1 MPLTDTAIRSAKP
14 ADKPV
19 RMFDG
24 NGLYLEITP
33 PGGKLWRLKYRF
45 GGKEK
50 RLALGAYPIVT
61 LSEARMRRDEA
72 RRLLANG
79 VDPSEHKKAQKAAN
93 QVSMANSFEAIARE
107 WFAKHSV
114 TLAESNAA
122 RTIRRLEVDVFPWI
136 GDRPISEITPPELLA
151 VLRRIEM
158 RTADTALRAKVSC
171 GQIFRYGVQ
180 TGRCER
186 DPTADLRGALAN
198 LPDKHFAAL
207 TTPREVGALM
217 RAIDAFKGT
226 QVVVS
231 ALRLAPLVFVRPG
244 ELRQAQW
251 ADIDLERA
259 EWRFTTS
266 KTRTE
271 HLVPLST
278 QAISILRELFP
289 LTGSG
294 RFVFPG
300 GRTDKRAM
308 SEAALGAALRRMGFS
323 TQEEITPHGFR
334 AMARTL
340 LHEELG
346 FATEVIEHQLAHR
359 VPDAL
364 GAAYNRTKFLKE
376 RRAMMQQ
383 WADYLDKLK
392 AGADVV
398 SLHGKTAVKNH

>member
-1 MPLTDTAIRSAKP
+1 MALTDTAIRTAKP
-14 ADKPV
+14 GPKAQKMADG
-19 RMFDG
+19 R
-24 NGLYLEITP
+24 GLYLLLNP
-33 PGGKLWRLKYRF
+33 NGSRWWRFDYRF
-45 GGKEK
+45 AGKRK
-50 RLALGAYPIVT
+50 TVSMGVYPTVT
-61 LSEARMRRDEA
+61 LAEARERRELA
-72 RRLLANG
+72 RKLLANG
-79 VDPSEHKKAQKAAN
+79 VDPSEQKKAQKSAS
-93 QVSMANSFEAIARE
+93 QERSANSFEAIARE
-107 WFAKHSV
+107 WFAKHAV
-114 TLAESNAA
+114 TLAESNAT
-122 RTIRRLEVDVFPWI
+122 RTLRRLERDLFPWI
-136 GDRPISEITPPELLA
+136 GNHPIAEITPPELLT
-151 VLRRIEM
+151 VLRRIEA
-158 RTADTALRAKVSC
+158 RTPDTALRAKVSC
-171 GQIFRYGVQ
+171 GQIFRHAVQ

-186 DPTADLRGALAN
+186 DPTADLRGALTN

-207 TTPREVGALM
+207 TNPQEVGALM

-226 QVVVS
+226 QVVAS

-251 ADIDLERA
+251 SDIDLERA

-266 KTRTE
+266 KTKTE
-271 HLVPLST
+271 HLVPLSS
-278 QAISILRELFP
+278 QAVAILRELLP

-334 AMARTL
+334 ATARTL

-346 FATEVIEHQLAHR
+346 FAPEVIEHQLAHK
-359 VPDAL
+359 VPDVL

-376 RRAMMQQ
+376 RRAMMQL

-392 AGADVV
+392 AGVEVV
-398 SLHGKTAVKNH
+398 PLHGNAA

>member
-1 MPLTDTAIRSAKP
+1 
-14 ADKPV
+14 
-19 RMFDG
+19 
-24 NGLYLEITP
+24 
-33 PGGKLWRLKYRF
+33 
-45 GGKEK
+45 
-50 RLALGAYPIVT
+50 
-61 LSEARMRRDEA
+61 MRRDEA

>member
-1 MPLTDTAIRSAKP
+1 MPLTDTAIRKAKP
-14 ADKPV
+14 AEKPYKLA
-19 RMFDG
+19 DEK
-24 NGLYLEITP
+24 GLYLLISPT
-33 PGGKLWRLKYRF
+33 GSKWWRQKYRF

-50 RLALGAYPIVT
+50 LLSLGVYPDVS
-61 LSEARMRRDEA
+61 LKDARERRDEA
-72 RRLLANG
+72 RKLLANG
-79 VDPSEHKKAQKAAN
+79 TDPGEAKKAEKQA
-93 QVSMANSFEAIARE
+93 SSERTANSFETIARE
-107 WFAKHSV
+107 WFAKHSA
-114 TLAESNAA
+114 TLAESNAT
-122 RTIRRLEVDVFPWI
+122 RTIRRLERDLFPWI
-136 GDRPISEITPPELLA
+136 GNRPIAEITPPELLT
-151 VLRRIEM
+151 VLRRIEA
-158 RTADTALRAKVSC
+158 RTTDTALRAKVSC
-171 GQIFRYGVQ
+171 GQIFRYAVQ

-186 DPTADLRGALAN
+186 DPTADLRGALTN

-207 TTPREVGALM
+207 TDPREVGALM

-226 QVVVS
+226 QVVAS

-251 ADIDLERA
+251 VDIDLERM

-266 KTRTE
+266 KTKTE
-271 HLVPLST
+271 HLVPLSS
-278 QAISILRELFP
+278 QAVTILRELFP
-289 LTGSG
+289 LTGAG

-300 GRTDKRAM
+300 GRTNKRAM

-323 TQEEITPHGFR
+323 TQKEITPHGFR

-346 FATEVIEHQLAHR
+346 FAPEVIEHQLAHK

-376 RRAMMQQ
+376 RRAMMQL

-392 AGADVV
+392 SGAEVIP
-398 SLHGKTAVKNH
+398 LHGSAA